1 MKIKVKEY
9 MEAIHKAEEEGFRK
23 GQEAAWAAQR
33 EIERQKGVTDRLD
46 RLEKNVRRL
55 DIRTSSDE
63 LPFMEEPC
71 GADADN

>member
-1 MKIKVKEY
+1 MKIR
-9 MEAIHKAEEEGFRK
+9 MEKYLAAIRKAEEEGFRK
-23 GQEAAWAAQR
+23 GQKAAWAVQR
-33 EIERQKGVTDRLD
+33 QIEREKVITDRLD

-71 GADADN
+71 DADD